1 MLTVAYNVNLNSLEK
16 ITKQD
21 IIDFMI
27 SSTGYHKKCFSSN
40 CILDKNI
47 FYMETIKAIKPGPK
61 PKKQD
66 GTPDRRQR
74 VTPET
79 KPKHPDL
86 KPHKH
91 KPGDSK

>member
-1 MLTVAYNVNLNSLEK
+1 
-16 ITKQD
+16 
-21 IIDFMI
+21 
-27 SSTGYHKKCFSSN
+27 
-40 CILDKNI
+40 
-47 FYMETIKAIKPGPK
+47 METIQTIKPGSK
-61 PKKQD
+61 PNKQD
-66 GTPDRRQR
+66 STPDERRR